1 MTVGTWPG
9 QSDGPRGTTSPTPG
23 YAEDRPP
30 MMVSEVGM
38 ASVATPGSLECLA
51 SMSKVAAFQAT
62 EERRLE
68 SALVRPL

>member
-1 MTVGTWPG
+1 
-9 QSDGPRGTTSPTPG
+9 
-23 YAEDRPP
+23 
-30 MMVSEVGM
+30 M

-68 SALVRPL
+68 SALVRPLEARIHAPLPTPARHQLGGVAT